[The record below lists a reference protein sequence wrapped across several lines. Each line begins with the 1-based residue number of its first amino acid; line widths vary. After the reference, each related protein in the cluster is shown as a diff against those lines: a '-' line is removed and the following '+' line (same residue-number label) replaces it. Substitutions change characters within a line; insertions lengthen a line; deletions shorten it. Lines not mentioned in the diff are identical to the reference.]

1 MEVILMTPHCPDEKC
16 KKKVEDME
24 DEMNAIKVRANFLK
38 AVLWIL
44 IPVIISVS
52 GVALLVW
59 ADSRSIPTIYATV
72 KSVGETNDII
82 HKRIQSIEM
91 EQIGLKINNEYTRQ
105 SVDEILRI
113 LKDKNRKFIIK

>member
-1 MEVILMTPHCPDEKC
+1 MTPHCPDEKY

-91 EQIGLKINNEYTRQ
+91 EQIGLKINSEYTRQ